1 MKNNFMM
8 KKTLF
13 LASLFLFLVP
23 FARAQQV
30 CFAHIT
36 DTHVGGST
44 GAEDLV
50 RTVKDINS
58 QANINFVIL
67 SGDVTEFGS
76 DEELREAKSIL
87 SELNKPWYVV
97 PGNHDSKWSESGN
110 NSFVRVFG
118 CEEFSFEAGGYLF
131 IGTASGPNMRMA
143 PGLVPHEQI
152 VYLDS
157 VLHNMK
163 DPEQPI
169 IFVNHYPLD
178 NSLSNWYKIIDLLKT
193 RNIQADLLGHGHR
206 NILFDFEGI
215 PGVMG
220 RSNLRAKEEIGG
232 YNIVTIKQD
241 TMYYAERTTGVKT
254 HEEWCK
260 IPLQNHHFTEKEND
274 YPRPDYSVNQNY
286 PEITKVWEVQDVSD
300 IGTGLASKNGITVYG
315 NAAGAIVALNENTG
329 EYIWQF
335 QTNGKIYSTPAIAK
349 NKVVCASTDNN
360 IYCLN
365 LKTGEK
371 EWSFS
376 TDKSIVAS
384 PGIYKNSV
392 YIGSSE
398 GIFRSIN
405 LNSGQLNW
413 AFSDVKNFVESKPLV
428 YQGTVYFGSWGNTFY
443 ALNAKTGKLEWKR
456 EKYSNR
462 MLSPA
467 AVWPVAANGKI
478 FIVAP
483 DRYMTALDAKTGEE
497 IWHSKEY
504 SCRESIGISNDGE
517 LVYIKNMTE
526 GNVDAFYTS
535 ADEQKLAWEC
545 KAELGYEI
553 APSPITESGNLI
565 FVPTT
570 EGIVC
575 AINKTSHQV
584 AWRYKLSNALV
595 NHILP
600 VNNDRI
606 IVSLLDGKVV
616 CLQY

>member
-1 MKNNFMM
+1 M

-13 LASLFLFLVP
+13 LASLFLLLIP
-23 FARAQQV
+23 FAQAQKV
-30 CFAHIT
+30 CFAHVT
-36 DTHVGGST
+36 DTHVGGAT
-44 GAEDLV
+44 GAKDLSI
-50 RTVKDINS
+50 TINDINRLDD
-58 QANINFVIL
+58 IDFVIL
-67 SGDVTEFGS
+67 SGDITEFGS
-76 DEELREAKSIL
+76 DEELSKAKSII
-87 SELNKPWYVV
+87 SKLNKPWYVV

-110 NSFVRVFG
+110 NSFVRIFG
-118 CEEFSFEAGGYLF
+118 NEEFSFEAGGYLF
-131 IGTASGPNMRMA
+131 IGTASGPNMRMS

-152 VYLDS
+152 VFLDS
-157 VLHNMK
+157 VLNNMQ
-163 DPEQPI
+163 DINQPI

-178 NSLSNWYKIIDLLKT
+178 NSLSNWYKIIDMLKT

-206 NILFDFEGI
+206 NKLFDFEGI

-220 RSNLRAKEEIGG
+220 RSNLRTKNEIGG

-241 TMYYAERTTGVKT
+241 TMFYTERTPGVET
-254 HEEWCK
+254 HEAWCK
-260 IPLQNHHFTEKEND
+260 VPLVNHHFDTEKTD
-274 YPRPDYSVNQNY
+274 YPRPDYSINNKY
-286 PEITKVWEVQDVSD
+286 PEVSKVWEVQDVSD
-300 IGTGLASKNGITVYG
+300 IGTGITEEGNIAVYG
-315 NAAGAIVALNENTG
+315 NAAGVIVALDKNTG
-329 EYIWQF
+329 KIIWQF
-335 QTNGKIYSTPAIAK
+335 QTSGKIYSTPAIA
-349 NKVVCASTDNN
+349 NDKVVCASTDNT

-365 LKTGEK
+365 LKTGQE
-371 EWSFS
+371 EWSFA
-376 TDKSIVAS
+376 TEKSIVAS
-384 PGIYKNSV
+384 PVIRKKSI

-405 LNSGQLNW
+405 LRTGKLNW
-413 AFSDVKNFVESKPLV
+413 AFTEVKNFVESKPLV

-443 ALNAKTGKLEWKR
+443 ALSSKTGKLKWKR

-467 AVWPVAANGKI
+467 AVWPVATNGKI

-504 SCRESIGISNDGE
+504 SCRESIGISNDGK

-535 ADEQKLAWEC
+535 ANEQKLAWEC
-545 KAELGYEI
+545 NAELGYEI
-553 APSPITESGNLI
+553 APSPITEAGNLI

-570 EGIVC
+570 EGVVC
-575 AINKTSHQV
+575 AINKTTHQV
-584 AWRYKLSNALV
+584 AWKYKLSNTLV

-600 VNNDRI
+600 IDKDRV